1 MDDFQTL
8 YKGHELFVDPIKIV
22 KKDKCKEKYQNVE
35 ELGFD
40 RKSEQTLCAQTLKS
54 NSVPI
59 GGAPLV
65 CYFGPGPD
73 LYFHEPMLSGI
84 AMNIG
89 NQNNGSDPIIYTK
102 VAYFVDVLK
111 KLFKEEKAEIRSNA
125 ADGTKSGIFPILVT
139 IYQLM

>member
-22 KKDKCKEKYQNVE
+22 KKDECKKKYQNVE

-40 RKSEQTLCAQTLKS
+40 RKWEQTLCAQTQRP

-65 CYFGPGPD
+65 CSFGPGPD

-89 NQNNGSDPIIYTK
+89 DQNNGSDPIIYTK